1 MFENIRNL
9 TNFYFFIIS
18 YIFYFQDGETPLH
31 VACRQGDIALV
42 SLLLDNYADPNA
54 QNKV

>member
-1 MFENIRNL
+1 MTEFNEFL
-9 TNFYFFIIS
+9 LFHYFL